1 MGKSYIDR
9 SDQMASYS
17 SPLKRSLKWYRKIAF
32 DILLSTSVVN
42 ALSLFKSVTKN
53 NVKIT
58 FFKEEIIKSLL
69 HKPEIPK
76 TIPLKANHNL
86 VTSENGKKRMCQKC
100 YATISTT
107 LGRKAAQNKTR
118 KVLTRCDEC
127 NIYIY
132 VETVLLHI
140 TKIVCN
146 ILLVFSV
153 YQLNIKYIYK
163 SKSKIMYVV
172 HTKNKEK
179 KLLLLLGIQ

>member
-1 MGKSYIDR
+1 
-9 SDQMASYS
+9 MASYS
-17 SPLKRSLKWYRKIAF
+17 SPLNRSLKWYRKIAF

-69 HKPEIPK
+69 HKPEILK

-127 NIYIY
+127 NIYICRDCF
-132 VETVLLHI
+132 I
-140 TKIVCN
+140 
-146 ILLVFSV
+146 
-153 YQLNIKYIYK
+153 IY
-163 SKSKIMYVV
+163 
-172 HTKNKEK
+172 HKNN
-179 KLLLLLGIQ
+179 L

>member
-1 MGKSYIDR
+1 MYVVVFI
-9 SDQMASYS
+9 
-17 SPLKRSLKWYRKIAF
+17 
-32 DILLSTSVVN
+32 VVN

-107 LGRKAAQNKTR
+107 LGRKAA
-118 KVLTRCDEC
+118 
-127 NIYIY
+127 
-132 VETVLLHI
+132 
-140 TKIVCN
+140 
-146 ILLVFSV
+146 
-153 YQLNIKYIYK
+153 
-163 SKSKIMYVV
+163 
-172 HTKNKEK
+172 
-179 KLLLLLGIQ
+179 